1 MKKKIR
7 FALSQK
13 WCWGFLV
20 VFLLL
25 AVIPFFLVTYLQ
37 KPPNVSIT
45 LDRSF
50 WDDRPWEPPAHE
62 PMTLPIQRIIMTYTG
77 DQSLSCTTP
86 DECIE
91 RLRIMLEQYIVLY
104 GDIPF
109 NFIIGDD
116 GYVYE
121 GRGFTQQGLIVRDD
135 YLPHTDNSGLVIA
148 FFGDYGSEPSEK
160 QKEALETFLAQS
172 VNRGMMEDDFTV
184 LCQASI
190 NMEPADDEFTNFL
203 NSTFENQYFERKLIF
218 NWSALKLSDNF
229 FFEANHVFKRSA
241 WLDNASVISFDFE
254 TAESFTYK
262 ITEIVFEYIDEIEC
276 SNLASGTEFLIFPE
290 KIIIFLSGNVQPT

>member
-37 KPPNVSIT
+37 KPASVSIT

-50 WDDRPWEPPAHE
+50 WDDRPWEELPKHA

-91 RLRIMLEQYIVLY
+91 RLRSMLEQYIVAY

-116 GYVYE
+116 GHVYE

-148 FFGDYGSEPSEK
+148 FIGDYSSTEPSED
-160 QKEALETFLAQS
+160 QKETLETFLAQS
-172 VNRGMMEDDFTV
+172 INRDMMDDDFTV

-190 NMEPADDEFTNFL
+190 NMEPVDDAFTRFL
-203 NSTFENQYFERKLIF
+203 RNTFGSQYFERK
-218 NWSALKLSDNF
+218 STS
-229 FFEANHVFKRSA
+229 S
-241 WLDNASVISFDFE
+241 
-254 TAESFTYK
+254 
-262 ITEIVFEYIDEIEC
+262 
-276 SNLASGTEFLIFPE
+276 
-290 KIIIFLSGNVQPT
+290 